1 MRIAKR
7 LPVQTTHLSTHS
19 LKEKQRQEREELII
33 QAAEEVLLEKGY
45 YETSMDEIAARVGI
59 AKGTIYKHFPG
70 KEDLV
75 LGIFRRDMQAL
86 LQGIDDVIDKVQ
98 TPGAKLKA
106 LMLFIHAGFFSKQ
119 AQLLASMYNGID
131 LKRLLAEKGGCMSD
145 LWENLVLRVKQLL
158 DEGKAAGEFDASI
171 PTKVM
176 TFSFFSMFSPKV
188 YDHMLLGDDISRED
202 ALNYLWRIYIN
213 GIVSTE
219 TT

>member
-1 MRIAKR
+1 M
-7 LPVQTTHLSTHS
+7 QTVHPATQS
-19 LKEKQRQEREELII
+19 LKEKQRQEREDLII

-75 LGIFRRDMQAL
+75 LGIFKRDIQAL
-86 LQGIDDVIDKVQ
+86 LQGIDDVIDKEQ

-106 LMLFIHAGFFSKQ
+106 LLLFVYAGFFSRQ
-119 AQLLASMYNGID
+119 AQLFTTMYNGVD
-131 LKRLLAEKGGCMSD
+131 MKRLLAEKGGCMSG
-145 LWENLVLRVKQLL
+145 LWENLVSRIQLL
-158 DEGKAAGEFDASI
+158 LEEGKATGEFDASI

-176 TFSFFSMFSPKV
+176 LLSFFGMLSPKI
-188 YDHMLLGDDISRED
+188 YDHLLLGEDISREEVI
-202 ALNYLWRIYIN
+202 NYLWRIYVT
-213 GIVSTE
+213 GIASPA